1 MKKKKEIKTTQ
12 SGITYTKETTEF
24 TPEDGFVPE
33 KEIRPLKVRKASE
46 GTKAH
51 MGTAKHV
58 TYTTSDPRITRPF
71 VYGFAAIFFLIG
83 LGATIGGLWFF
94 GIIFMAAGVLVFIDG
109 KRDIDKIAEE
119 MKKQGKDVTIDSPE
133 EAKQLK
139 NELKKEVKDTFGTL
153 AKEALTKENYK
164 QVSKTAVPLFVG
176 IFVVIGI
183 LLSVFVSVGLG
194 VIATVMLVG
203 LFLLCNFIISKLFR
217 F

>member
-1 MKKKKEIKTTQ
+1 MKKKKEVKTTP
-12 SGITYTKETTEF
+12 SGITYTKETGEF
-24 TPEDGFVPE
+24 TPEDGFVSE
-33 KEIRPLKVRKASE
+33 KELRPLKMRKTSE
-46 GTKAH
+46 STKIH

-94 GIIFMAAGVLVFIDG
+94 GIAFMAAGVLVFIDG

-133 EAKQLK
+133 EAKQIK
-139 NELKKEVKDTFGTL
+139 DELKKEVKDTFGTL
-153 AKEALTKENYK
+153 AKEALTKENHK
-164 QVSKTAVPLFVG
+164 QISKKAVPLFVG

-183 LLSVFVSVGLG
+183 LLSAFVSLPLG
-194 VIATVMLVG
+194 ILATVVLVG
-203 LFLLCNFIISKLFR
+203 TFLLFDFIISLICR